1 MQKVRGDRRVEVDYL
16 CDFIVSLAFWVSYL
30 INELPWHL
38 CRLYSSELI
47 IGTLEAMTRK
57 C

>member
-47 IGTLEAMTRK
+47 IGTFQAMTRK